1 MPEDESLFIATNDLV
16 KNFYQNFQTKFL
28 LLSVEYYTLFSMK
41 RDSDFFKKHRSE
53 IFWWGVISVL
63 VIVITVFHYTT
74 PTGRWQYHLIYMQSY
89 FVPILIGAFQFGI
102 RGGLGVALAVSLI
115 YFPHIMLQWGG
126 LVENNLMRFMQIAL
140 FNVIGYVTGI
150 KAQKEMEEKKRVK
163 QTAKELENS
172 LAQLKQQSEKLSEL
186 EEQLRMTDRLAV
198 VGELTSS
205 LAHEVRNPLGAI
217 RGTVEILQDELPGE
231 MKQSEFFRI
240 LIQET
245 ECLNSVVENYLSF
258 ARKQKDGQIQYDVCE
273 VIRNM
278 STIMATQARRERIR
292 FVMDLPDMP
301 LVLKGDPNNLRQI
314 LANLLLNAIQA
325 MPHAGKIYI
334 EGKILSA
341 DEAPE
346 ITAAEGME
354 SKPVLYLAIRDEG
367 TGIEPD
373 KLNEIF
379 KPFFTTKK
387 DGTGLGLSI
396 VKRIADEN
404 KWRIDVSSTPGSGTQ
419 FTLFIP
425 INDEKS
431 D

>member
-1 MPEDESLFIATNDLV
+1 M
-16 KNFYQNFQTKFL
+16 L
-28 LLSVEYYTLFSMK
+28 LGVEYYTLFTMD
-41 RDSDFFKKHRSE
+41 RNLDFFTKHRSE
-53 IFWWGVISVL
+53 IFWWGIISVL
-63 VIVITVFHYTT
+63 VIIITIFHYTT
-74 PTGRWQYHLIYMQSY
+74 PTGKWQYHLIYMQSY
-89 FVPILIGAFQFGI
+89 FVPILIAAFQFGI

-150 KAQKEMEEKKRVK
+150 KAQKEMEEKKRVE

-172 LAQLKQQSEKLSEL
+172 LAQIKQQSEKLSEL
-186 EEQLRMTDRLAV
+186 EEQLRMADRLAV

-217 RGTVEILQDELPGE
+217 RGTVEILRDELPGG

-245 ECLNSVVENYLSF
+245 ERLNSVVENYLSF

-273 VIRNM
+273 VLRNM
-278 STIMATQARRERIR
+278 SAIMATQAKREGVQI
-292 FVMDLPDMP
+292 VMDLPDMP
-301 LVLKGDPNNLRQI
+301 LFLKGDPNNLRQI
-314 LANLLLNAIQA
+314 LANLLLNAVQA
-325 MPHAGKIYI
+325 MPYGGKIYL
-334 EGKILSA
+334 EGKILPG

-346 ITAAEGME
+346 KTAAEGMG

-373 KLNEIF
+373 KVNEIF

-404 KWRIDVSSTPGSGTQ
+404 KWRIDVSSTPGSGTK

-425 INDEKS
+425 INNEKS